1 MFDVENMPGI
11 LKVRREALGLS
22 AQDVARMVGISS
34 AAYFDLEA
42 VAADLR
48 QAVGLDKIILLSKV
62 LKEEAIARFR
72 DSENA
77 DGKKVFLNDLPGLI
91 LTHVNGEGVSF
102 ADFSMCVGYEF
113 SPDGLTNEDVLN
125 WNLDCLFLVCAK
137 LGVCE
142 ISLG

>member
-11 LKVRREALGLS
+11 LKARREALGLS

-34 AAYFDLEA
+34 TAYFDLEA
-42 VAADLR
+42 FAADFR
-48 QAVGLDKIILLSKV
+48 QAAGLDKIILLSKV

-77 DGKKVFLNDLPGLI
+77 DGRKVFLNDLPGLI
-91 LTHVNGEGVSF
+91 LTQLNESGMSF
-102 ADFSMCVGYEF
+102 SEFSTRVGYDL
-113 SPDGLTNEDVLN
+113 SPDGLTHGDVLN
-125 WNLDCLFLVCAK
+125 WNLDCLFSVCED